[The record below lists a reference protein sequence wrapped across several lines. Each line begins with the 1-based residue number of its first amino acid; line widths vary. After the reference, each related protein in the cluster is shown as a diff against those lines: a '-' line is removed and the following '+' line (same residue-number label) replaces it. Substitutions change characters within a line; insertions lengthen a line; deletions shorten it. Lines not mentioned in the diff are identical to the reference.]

1 MRKLFFSMLLLTS
14 VFTSCDKND
23 SGIQNDLS
31 GNTEKQEVNLSVG
44 INKVRSKLVRSILN
58 DFPTG
63 AEIGIFATT
72 GTLGNHYDNEIANA
86 NVKAT
91 HNSGAWSCDPSIY
104 LSNNNAKLFAYYP
117 YNSLNGDGSA
127 IPVEHTSQTDYLYG
141 THTESTVD
149 NGNPNVRL
157 NMNHAL
163 ALLQFK
169 LSKLNY
175 TGAAKLTKIEVVNAT
190 GKTVLYSKGTL
201 DISTGKITSTE
212 GENKSAVIS
221 GDLLTIPNTAS
232 LEEINYPKIML
243 LPCQTHDV
251 GEIIINFTIDDKVYT
266 YNVPLG
272 TKWETGTKNTYT
284 VTIQGTAITI
294 GDVVISDWTDGINGS
309 INLQ

>member
-1 MRKLFFSMLLLTS
+1 MRNLFFSMLILTS
-14 VFTSCDKND
+14 ACMSCDKND
-23 SGIQNDLS
+23 FGIKNDLS
-31 GNTEKQEVNLSVG
+31 GNTEKQEISLSVG
-44 INKVRSKLVRSILN
+44 INKTRSKIIRSVLN

-72 GTLGNHYDNEIANA
+72 GALGNHYDNEIANA

-91 HNSGAWSCDPSIY
+91 HNSGIWSCEPPIY

-117 YNSLNGDGSA
+117 YDNSNSDGSA
-127 IPVEHTSQTDYLYG
+127 VPVEHTSQTDYLYG
-141 THTESTVD
+141 THPESTVD
-149 NGNPNVRL
+149 NGNPNIRL

-221 GDLLTIPNTAS
+221 GDLLTIPNIAS
-232 LEEINYPKIML
+232 SEESDYPKIML
-243 LPCQTHDV
+243 LPCQTRDV

-266 YNVPLG
+266 YSVPSE
-272 TKWETGTKNTYT
+272 TKWETGTKSTYT
-284 VTIQGTAITI
+284 VTIQGTALTV
-294 GDVVISDWTDGINGS
+294 GDVIISDWTDGISGS